1 MFLNQK
7 NPNLYIRNN
16 IEGTKKLLSLVQAYS
31 IKRIIF
37 SSSAAVY
44 GDQEIQPIKET
55 ATLSPKVFTHIQ
67 KLSEELIQKQAKTD
81 KLKAI
86 SLRYFNPIG
95 AHEDCV
101 ITDNFEGIN
110 GNIMAMLLRVAT
122 GLEEKLNIFGGD
134 YPTTDGTGE
143 RDYIHIN
150 DIVDGHF
157 KALEKLEL
165 IDEYEVYNLGTG
177 SYASVL
183 ELIHTLEKVN
193 GLQINY
199 QITSRRSGDL
209 ARSYA
214 DPSKANAELNWEA
227 RYNLETMCK
236 DAWEAIKME
245 LIKLK
250 DAAINASKKAGEYLN
265 SQKDS
270 KKEILSEIGRDIK
283 LEIDQ
288 NTEKLIRG
296 DLQSTGIEVL
306 GEEFGGGK
314 PASLQWVIDPLD
326 GTANYFRGLDQ
337 CCVSIALLDRSEAVI
352 GIIYNFNT
360 NEIYSAVK
368 GHGAFLNDLPIKV
381 SDITEKNKASLTT
394 GFPASESLESS
405 MEFLEGLK
413 EWKKI
418 RMFGSAAL
426 SCAYVAS
433 GKCDFYAEKG
443 VYLWDFAAGICLVQE
458 AGGNVKYESLD
469 DQRYSV
475 KFSNNLL

>member
-1 MFLNQK
+1 
-7 NPNLYIRNN
+7 
-16 IEGTKKLLSLVQAYS
+16 
-31 IKRIIF
+31 
-37 SSSAAVY
+37 
-44 GDQEIQPIKET
+44 
-55 ATLSPKVFTHIQ
+55 
-67 KLSEELIQKQAKTD
+67 
-81 KLKAI
+81 
-86 SLRYFNPIG
+86 
-95 AHEDCV
+95 
-101 ITDNFEGIN
+101 
-110 GNIMAMLLRVAT
+110 
-122 GLEEKLNIFGGD
+122 
-134 YPTTDGTGE
+134 
-143 RDYIHIN
+143 
-150 DIVDGHF
+150 
-157 KALEKLEL
+157 
-165 IDEYEVYNLGTG
+165 
-177 SYASVL
+177 
-183 ELIHTLEKVN
+183 
-193 GLQINY
+193 
-199 QITSRRSGDL
+199 
-209 ARSYA
+209 
-214 DPSKANAELNWEA
+214 
-227 RYNLETMCK
+227 
-236 DAWEAIKME
+236 ME

-288 NTEKLIRG
+288 NTEKLIREE
-296 DLQSTGIEVL
+296 LKSTGIEVL

-314 PASLQWVIDPLD
+314 PESLQWVIDPLD

-337 CCVSIALLDRSEAVI
+337 CCVSIALLDRSEALI

-368 GHGAFLNDLPIKV
+368 GHGAFLNDLQIKV

-458 AGGNVKYESLD
+458 AGGNVIYESLD

-475 KFSNNLL
+475 RFSNNLL

>member
-1 MFLNQK
+1 
-7 NPNLYIRNN
+7 
-16 IEGTKKLLSLVQAYS
+16 
-31 IKRIIF
+31 
-37 SSSAAVY
+37 
-44 GDQEIQPIKET
+44 
-55 ATLSPKVFTHIQ
+55 
-67 KLSEELIQKQAKTD
+67 
-81 KLKAI
+81 
-86 SLRYFNPIG
+86 
-95 AHEDCV
+95 
-101 ITDNFEGIN
+101 
-110 GNIMAMLLRVAT
+110 
-122 GLEEKLNIFGGD
+122 
-134 YPTTDGTGE
+134 
-143 RDYIHIN
+143 
-150 DIVDGHF
+150 
-157 KALEKLEL
+157 
-165 IDEYEVYNLGTG
+165 
-177 SYASVL
+177 
-183 ELIHTLEKVN
+183 
-193 GLQINY
+193 
-199 QITSRRSGDL
+199 
-209 ARSYA
+209 
-214 DPSKANAELNWEA
+214 
-227 RYNLETMCK
+227 
-236 DAWEAIKME
+236 ME

-288 NTEKLIRG
+288 NTEKLIRE

-314 PASLQWVIDPLD
+314 PESLQWVIDPLD

-337 CCVSIALLDRSEAVI
+337 CCVSIALLDRSEALI

-433 GKCDFYAEKG
+433 GKM
-443 VYLWDFAAGICLVQE
+443 
-458 AGGNVKYESLD
+458 
-469 DQRYSV
+469 
-475 KFSNNLL
+475 